1 MLYKFFLH
9 ICLWHL
15 HYEIAR
21 NKEREA
27 LIRDAIAFDEK
38 RVADIE
44 MELIQSA

>member
-21 NKEREA
+21 NKEREI
-27 LIRDAIAFDEK
+27 LVREAITYDEK
-38 RVADIE
+38 RIKGIE
-44 MELIQSA
+44 MELIQTA